1 MIGLV
6 LITLGTLFGEGATS
20 IGKYEVSKHRES
32 MFTMG
37 FLNVL
42 FGAVFFI
49 ALAVYNQHLSLVPA
63 SIPTFLIRAVLEL
76 FQTTVTLFAIAKA
89 SRSTLG
95 FLRVGTVPLL
105 LIIDGFMGYNIAP
118 LQYVGILMIMATIA
132 FLYWKKGL
140 SKAGILWVI
149 LSTVNAAVT
158 ISLYKYNI
166 TYFNS
171 VESEQALM
179 HIIVLAYLWIVAY
192 FWAKENPIKFLT
204 KGVFFAES
212 FLMGIGSVI
221 ESFAYMFAPASII
234 LAAKR
239 SATALWTIILGNI
252 YFHEHKL
259 AIKVVAFGFLT
270 LGVVFLV
277 LST

>member
-1 MIGLV
+1 MIGIL

-37 FLNVL
+37 FLNVF
-42 FGAVFFI
+42 FGAVFFV
-49 ALAVYNQHLSLVPA
+49 ALALYNQTLAIAPA
-63 SIPTFLIRAVLEL
+63 SIPTFLIRAVLEI
-76 FQTTVTLFAIAKA
+76 FQTTVTVFAIAKA

-105 LIIDGFMGYNIAP
+105 LIIDAFMGYDIVP
-118 LQYVGILMIMATIA
+118 LQYVGILMIMGTIA
-132 FLYWKKGL
+132 LLYWKKGI
-140 SKAGILWVI
+140 SRKGMVWVI
-149 LSTVNAAVT
+149 LSTVNAAAT

-166 TYFNS
+166 TNFNS

-179 HIIVLAYLWIVAY
+179 HVIVLAYLWIVAY
-192 FWAKENPIKFLT
+192 FWARENPLRFLR
-204 KGVFFAES
+204 KGIFFAQS
-212 FLMGIGSVI
+212 AGVGIGSVI
-221 ESFAYMFAPASII
+221 ESFAYLYAPSSII

-239 SATALWTIILGNI
+239 SATALWTMILGNAF
-252 YFHEHKL
+252 FHEHKL
-259 AIKVVAFGFLT
+259 GVKVVAFGFLT
-270 LGVVFLV
+270 LGVVLLV